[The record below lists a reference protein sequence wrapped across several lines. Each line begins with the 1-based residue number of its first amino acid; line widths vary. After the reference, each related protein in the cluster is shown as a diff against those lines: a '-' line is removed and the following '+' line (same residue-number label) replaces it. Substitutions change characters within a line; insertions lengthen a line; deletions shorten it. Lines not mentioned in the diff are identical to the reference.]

1 MGIQWVSNGYPNDL
15 WLFQV
20 SWLCLSKLV
29 PLSSHW
35 LPACLQMKI
44 PAHRDTRLPTV
55 TSLATAK
62 LPPEQMPATA
72 QQPDSIRLLLHAT
85 TASPASLHMVPIGFH
100 PTSPPST
107 SGLDIETRVSA
118 SVDESRAHKLQYSGC
133 PFPNYSPTSR
143 TPLQDTCPRFTTWAN
158 THTSNNL
165 GPPSTTSRISALR
178 YTLQHLLRAILRSPE
193 NEGQQSLAG
202 LVAPFQSDVGG

>member
-1 MGIQWVSNGYPNDL
+1 MGHAKMIRGQVRIAVTDIKIYCTFTDTCYSSSQSGEQMTVNGHHIL
-15 WLFQV
+15 GL
-20 SWLCLSKLV
+20 SCLSKLV

-35 LPACLQMKI
+35 LPVCLQMKI

-165 GPPSTTSRISALR
+165 VTWDLFLPCGPSSTTSRI
-178 YTLQHLLRAILRSPE
+178 
-193 NEGQQSLAG
+193 
-202 LVAPFQSDVGG
+202 